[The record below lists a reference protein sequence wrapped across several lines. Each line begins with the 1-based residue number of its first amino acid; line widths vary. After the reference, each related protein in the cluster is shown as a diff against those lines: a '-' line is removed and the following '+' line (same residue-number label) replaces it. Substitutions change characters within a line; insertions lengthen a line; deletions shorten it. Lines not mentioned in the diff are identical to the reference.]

1 VSQAQKRL
9 KQNNQKFDKNALHN
23 KRRCPSRLLNAGSAK
38 RSLIGKVFKKE
49 RSMAEGTVKWF
60 NPRKG
65 YGFIADKEGRDIFV
79 HYASISG
86 EGYKTLNEG
95 ETVSFDV
102 VEGEKGLRAENVIPK
117 AAVAARG
124 KKNKAAPEGKTT
136 SESSKATENKATS

>member
-1 VSQAQKRL
+1 
-9 KQNNQKFDKNALHN
+9 
-23 KRRCPSRLLNAGSAK
+23 
-38 RSLIGKVFKKE
+38 
-49 RSMAEGTVKWF
+49 MAEGTVKWF

-95 ETVSFDV
+95 DTVSFDV

-117 AAVAARG
+117 EAARG
-124 KKNKAAPEGKTT
+124 KTPKAAPESKPT
-136 SESSKATENKATS
+136 SESGEATENEATS